1 MIKKVKKFSTEVQ
14 IEMGKVSWPTWDE
27 LKGATYIVLSVA
39 IMVAA
44 FLFVVDLVLNKLM
57 NFIL

>member
-1 MIKKVKKFSTEVQ
+1 
-14 IEMGKVSWPTWDE
+14 MGDQKN
-27 LKGATYIVLSVA
+27 LFLAIGLSVA
-39 IMVAA
+39 IIVAA